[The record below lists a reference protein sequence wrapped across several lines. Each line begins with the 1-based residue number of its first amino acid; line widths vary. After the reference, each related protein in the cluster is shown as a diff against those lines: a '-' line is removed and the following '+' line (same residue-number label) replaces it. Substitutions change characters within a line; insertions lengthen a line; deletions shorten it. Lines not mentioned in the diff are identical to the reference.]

1 MSKIIRQQIT
11 DAVTFNTIKE
21 SRFKTM
27 RISVTAFLPLKKAT
41 AADNALMSLVMTR
54 SCNKYPDFT
63 VLSRKLSSLYGASL
77 SSGFRKMGDTQ
88 ALAFSI
94 SGIDDRYALGDDV
107 ISKELSDLLCDV
119 IFDPFVKDNAF
130 DTTECEQERRQLI
143 DMIDSEFNEKRVY
156 ANQKAVAIMCADE
169 AYGISRYGDR
179 QSVEAA
185 TPQSLYNAWQNM
197 LESARFE
204 IIYVGDSDS
213 STAYDVFKSR
223 FTQIKRSSVE
233 LCTDI
238 IRETDSVKE
247 ENEDM
252 ELSQSKMIL
261 GFRTGVAEPDDD
273 VMATRLMCAV
283 LGGTAHSKLFC
294 NVREKLSLCYYCSSS
309 YIRQKGIM
317 LVESGVERDNIEK
330 AKTAILAEI
339 KAMQNGEITDEE
351 IEATKLSLVN
361 SFHSSCDTVGGINA
375 YYMSQMLDGAVY
387 TPQEAADKVNAV
399 TKEDVI
405 RCANKLTL
413 DTVYTLTGIDNSDA
427 KEVQ

>member
-1 MSKIIRQQIT
+1 MSNFIRQPIT

-27 RISVTAFLPLKKAT
+27 RICVTAFLPLAHES

-54 SCNKYPDFT
+54 STESYPDFT
-63 VLSRKLSSLYGASL
+63 MLSRKLSSLYGASL

-88 ALAFSI
+88 ALTFSI
-94 SGIDDRYALGDDV
+94 SGIDDRYALDGDV
-107 ISKELSDLLCDV
+107 VSKEVSNLLCDV
-119 IFDPFVKDNAF
+119 LFNPFITDGAF
-130 DTTECEQERRQLI
+130 DESECEQERRQLI

-156 ANQKAVAIMCADE
+156 ANQKALSIMCADE
-169 AYGISRYGDR
+169 AFGISRYGDKD
-179 QSVEAA
+179 SVNVAS
-185 TPQSLYNAWQNM
+185 PQSLYTAWRNM
-197 LESARFE
+197 LACARFE
-204 IIYVGDSDS
+204 IIYIGDSDS
-213 STAYDVFKSR
+213 SVAFDVFKNR
-223 FTQIKRSSVE
+223 FSAIERNPDKLKNTVKRE
-233 LCTDI
+233 ALK
-238 IRETDSVKE
+238 VKVV
-247 ENEDM
+247 NEDM

-261 GFRTGVAEPDDD
+261 GFRTGVAEPDTD

-330 AKTAILAEI
+330 AKAAILNEI
-339 KAMQNGEITDEE
+339 KEMQNGNISDEE
-351 IEATKLSLVN
+351 IETTKLSMAN
-361 SFHSSCDTVGGINA
+361 SFYSACDTVGGINM
-375 YYMSQMLDGAVY
+375 YYLSQMLDSKIY
-387 TPQEAADKVNAV
+387 TPSEAVEELSKV

-405 RCANKLTL
+405 RAANKLTL

-427 KEVQ
+427 DEV